1 MLLNVHFVL
10 TEHRQARPW
19 KGDLDFFKEHPMT
32 TLLYRGNEY
41 VQQNK
46 AAETS
51 PVQLT
56 YRRNV
61 YQGRLNEAAL
71 HNVALTGVQLTYR
84 GVSYTR

>member
-1 MLLNVHFVL
+1 
-10 TEHRQARPW
+10 
-19 KGDLDFFKEHPMT
+19 MT

-46 AAETS
+46 AAETF

-61 YQGRLNEAAL
+61 YQGRLNDAAL

-84 GVSYTR
+84 GVFYTR

>member
-10 TEHRQARPW
+10 TERRQVRPW
-19 KGDLDFFKEHPMT
+19 NGDLDFFKEHPMT

-41 VQQNK
+41 VQQDK
-46 AAETS
+46 AAEQNQ
-51 PVQLT
+51 VQLT

-61 YQGRLNEAAL
+61 YQRRQNDAAL
-71 HNVALTGVQLTYR
+71 TSVQLTYR

>member
-1 MLLNVHFVL
+1 MLLIVHSV
-10 TEHRQARPW
+10 TAERRQARPW
-19 KGDLDFFKEHPMT
+19 NGDLDFFEEHPMK

-46 AAETS
+46 AAEQT

-56 YRRNV
+56 YRRSV
-61 YQGRLNEAAL
+61 YKGRMNDATL
-71 HNVALTGVQLTYR
+71 HNVALSGVQLTYR

>member
-1 MLLNVHFVL
+1 MLPIVHSVIA
-10 TEHRQARPW
+10 ERSQARPCN
-19 KGDLDFFKEHPMT
+19 GDLDFFEEHPMT

-61 YQGRLNEAAL
+61 YQGRLNDAAL

>member
-1 MLLNVHFVL
+1 MLPIVRSVTAERIH
-10 TEHRQARPW
+10 ARPW
-19 KGDLDFFKEHPMT
+19 NGDLDFFEEHPMT

-41 VQQNK
+41 VQQDK
-46 AAETS
+46 AAEQI

-61 YQGRLNEAAL
+61 YQRRQNDA
-71 HNVALTGVQLTYR
+71 ALTGVQLTYR

>member
-1 MLLNVHFVL
+1 MS
-10 TEHRQARPW
+10 
-19 KGDLDFFKEHPMT
+19 

-46 AAETS
+46 GAEQT

-61 YQGRLNEAAL
+61 YKGRMTDATL
-71 HNVALTGVQLTYR
+71 HNVALCGAQLTYR
-84 GVSYTR
+84 GVSYTH

>member
-1 MLLNVHFVL
+1 MLPIVHSVIA
-10 TEHRQARPW
+10 ERSQARPW
-19 KGDLDFFKEHPMT
+19 NGDLDCFEEHPMT

-84 GVSYTR
+84 GVSHTR

>member
-1 MLLNVHFVL
+1 
-10 TEHRQARPW
+10 
-19 KGDLDFFKEHPMT
+19 MT

-46 AAETS
+46 AAEQT

-61 YQGRLNEAAL
+61 YQSRQAD
-71 HNVALTGVQLTYR
+71 VRQDRVQLTYR
-84 GVSYTR
+84 GVSYLR

>member
-1 MLLNVHFVL
+1 MERGPGLL
-10 TEHRQARPW
+10 R
-19 KGDLDFFKEHPMT
+19 EHPMT

-61 YQGRLNEAAL
+61 YQGRLNDAAL

>member
-1 MLLNVHFVL
+1 
-10 TEHRQARPW
+10 
-19 KGDLDFFKEHPMT
+19 MT

-61 YQGRLNEAAL
+61 YQGRLNDAAL

-84 GVSYTR
+84 GVFYTR